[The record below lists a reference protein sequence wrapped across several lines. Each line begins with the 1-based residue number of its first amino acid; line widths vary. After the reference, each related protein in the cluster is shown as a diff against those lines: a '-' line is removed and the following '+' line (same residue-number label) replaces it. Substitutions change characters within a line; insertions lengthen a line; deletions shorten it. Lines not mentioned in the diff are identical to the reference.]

1 MWMLWMGGLAA
12 AEEAAPP
19 PEAPETEAAP
29 LSPATDWIPLPPSGV
44 AFPSALTPLGAAPPA
59 PAATPSTSSA
69 PIPTAT
75 SAAPLPPPG
84 DLTRARFSLRPRL
97 ARAGLVGGPAG
108 MALGAAFGHQWWQLT
123 DDTLRF
129 AGETRLDLLGRV
141 GDIAGP
147 DLRLSSAQGLWLG
160 PVGLFGG
167 GALRYDALLPD
178 VDDGPGLQAGLSLG
192 PQGRAALDLGPLLPW
207 VAFTPAWVLAGPRSA
222 ESIEQ
227 TWEGGL
233 DLRGKHLDV
242 RLSGAHRT
250 AADLALWEA
259 GLGLSFHL

>member
-19 PEAPETEAAP
+19 PEAPKVEAP
-29 LSPATDWIPLPPSGV
+29 PAADWIPLPPSGV
-44 AFPSALTPLGAAPPA
+44 AFPSALTPLGAPPPA
-59 PAATPSTSSA
+59 AVNPTPA
-69 PIPTAT
+69 IPTAPKPT
-75 SAAPLPPPG
+75 TTPAAPLPPAG
-84 DLTRARFSLRPRL
+84 DLVRSRLSLRPRL

-108 MALGAAFGHQWWQLT
+108 MALGAAVGHQWWQLS

-129 AGETRLDLLGRV
+129 AGESRLDLLGRV
-141 GDIAGP
+141 GDVAGP
-147 DLRLSSAQGLWLG
+147 DLRLTSTHGLWLG
-160 PVGLFGG
+160 PVGLLAG

-178 VDDGPGLQAGLSLG
+178 VGGGPGLQAGLSLG

-207 VAFTPAWVLAGPRSA
+207 VAYTPAWVLAGPRSA
-222 ESIEQ
+222 ETLEQ
-227 TWEGGL
+227 TWDGGL
-233 DLRGKHLDV
+233 DLRGNHVDL
-242 RLSGAHRT
+242 RLSGAYRT